1 MDDGYPKNIRFRR
14 RAFYVKE
21 ENEWDFNELTSL
33 IPKSSEHLTKNLVGG
48 ILIREKLHHDSSM
61 WLCTINDTEKGL
73 IFFGVGRLNKGKDK
87 YFKKTA
93 KAYAH
98 SRASLQQQRVE
109 AQCGY
114 DQGWQPDFLLSE
126 AGYVKPD
133 NIRELCRAFNENK
146 FPIPKK
152 EKTNV

>member
-14 RAFYVKE
+14 RAFYVDETVVQNISDLMTPDEAKKQGIKE
-21 ENEWDFNELTSL
+21 ITV
-33 IPKSSEHLTKNLVGG
+33 TT
-48 ILIREKLHHDSSM
+48 EKLHHDSSM